1 MSPRQQQGFTL
12 IEIVLVM
19 ALVALAT
26 ALVASTISR
35 NSGGQRLRDAAQQI
49 AMGLRQAR
57 TEAMRSQL
65 PQRFVLEPQQ
75 HRWAIV
81 GRNARPL
88 DPDLEVTM
96 ESGRELAQNAQQG
109 VIVFFPDGAS
119 TGGRVTLARNGQR
132 WRSDVNWITGEVTL
146 QRDGA
151 P

>member
-1 MSPRQQQGFTL
+1 MSRAQQGFTL
-12 IEIVLVM
+12 IEIMLVM
-19 ALVALAT
+19 ALVAIAS

-57 TEAMRSQL
+57 TEAMRSQV
-65 PQRFVLEPQQ
+65 PQRFVLEPGQ
-75 HRWAIV
+75 HRWSVA
-81 GRNARPL
+81 GRPAHPI

-96 ESGRELAQNAQQG
+96 TSARELSSDTQQG
-109 VIVFFPDGAS
+109 AIVFFPDGAS

-132 WRSDVNWITGEVTL
+132 WRSDVNWITGEVVL
-146 QRDGA
+146 QRDAA

>member
-1 MSPRQQQGFTL
+1 MPRAQQGFTL
-12 IEIVLVM
+12 IEIMLVM
-19 ALVALAT
+19 ALVAIAT

-57 TEAMRSQL
+57 TEAMRSQV
-65 PQRFVLEPQQ
+65 PQRFVLEPAQ
-75 HRWAIV
+75 HRWSV
-81 GRNARPL
+81 DGRNAHPI

-96 ESGRELAQNAQQG
+96 TSARELSSGAQQG
-109 VIVFFPDGAS
+109 AIVFFPDGAS
-119 TGGRVTLARNGQR
+119 TGGRVTVARNGQR
-132 WRSDVNWITGEVTL
+132 WRSDVNWITGEVVL